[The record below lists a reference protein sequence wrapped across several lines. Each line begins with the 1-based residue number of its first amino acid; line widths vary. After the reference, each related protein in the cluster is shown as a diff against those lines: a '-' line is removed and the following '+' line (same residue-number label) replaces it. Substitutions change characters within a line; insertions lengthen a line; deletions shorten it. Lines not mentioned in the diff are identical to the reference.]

1 MKQRSLFAR
10 CPDWTESLSRY
21 LLGLNQQVVR
31 IWNIKS
37 CSKLDENEGTESVRI
52 TYNSLDVFDFKAS
65 TRNLIHYKDIRET
78 KKAFFT

>member
-10 CPDWTESLSRY
+10 CPDWTESLSRD

-37 CSKLDENEGTESVRI
+37 CSKLDENEGDRI
-52 TYNSLDVFDFKAS
+52 CKDYLRLTRCIRFLSFNQKLNSL
-65 TRNLIHYKDIRET
+65 
-78 KKAFFT
+78 